1 MVKYKW
7 LEKKY
12 NNTGDIMRIDWK
24 KLIIIT
30 VITFIVGTFFSF
42 FTMNSMDTFKD
53 LSKPINVPGV
63 LFPIVW
69 SILYLLMSISCYLIV
84 QSNDKDKKEGI
95 ILYAIQLVINSLW
108 TLIFF
113 GFGAYLLSFIWIIIL
128 LIVVIIMLAK
138 FYNINKIAMY
148 INIPY
153 VLWLLFAAYLNLGI
167 YLLNK

>member
-1 MVKYKW
+1 
-7 LEKKY
+7 
-12 NNTGDIMRIDWK
+12 MRIDWK

-53 LSKPINVPGV
+53 LSVPIHVPGV

>member
-1 MVKYKW
+1 
-7 LEKKY
+7 
-12 NNTGDIMRIDWK
+12 MRIDWK

-30 VITFIVGTFFSF
+30 VITFIVGSFFSL

-113 GFGAYLLSFIWIIIL
+113 GFGAYLLSFIWIIIF
-128 LIVVIIMLAK
+128 LIVIIIMLAK

>member
-1 MVKYKW
+1 
-7 LEKKY
+7 
-12 NNTGDIMRIDWK
+12 MRIDWK

-53 LSKPINVPGV
+53 LSKTINVPGV

>member
-1 MVKYKW
+1 MVKYKKKK
-7 LEKKY
+7 KKY

-153 VLWLLFAAYLNLGI
+153 VLWLLFAAYLNLGT

>member
-1 MVKYKW
+1 
-7 LEKKY
+7 
-12 NNTGDIMRIDWK
+12 MRIDWK

-30 VITFIVGTFFSF
+30 VITFIVETFFSF

>member
-1 MVKYKW
+1 
-7 LEKKY
+7 
-12 NNTGDIMRIDWK
+12 
-24 KLIIIT
+24 
-30 VITFIVGTFFSF
+30 
-42 FTMNSMDTFKD
+42 MNSMDTFKD

>member
-1 MVKYKW
+1 
-7 LEKKY
+7 
-12 NNTGDIMRIDWK
+12 MRIDWK

-42 FTMNSMDTFKD
+42 FTMNSMDTFKY

-113 GFGAYLLSFIWIIIL
+113 GLGAYLLSFIWIIIL

>member
-1 MVKYKW
+1 M
-7 LEKKY
+7 LEPF
-12 NNTGDIMRIDWK
+12 
-24 KLIIIT
+24 L
-30 VITFIVGTFFSF
+30 VF

-113 GFGAYLLSFIWIIIL
+113 GFGAYLLSFIWIIIF

>member
-1 MVKYKW
+1 
-7 LEKKY
+7 
-12 NNTGDIMRIDWK
+12 MRIDWK

-153 VLWLLFAAYLNLGI
+153 VLWLLFAAYLNLGT

>member
-113 GFGAYLLSFIWIIIL
+113 GFGAYLLSFIWIIIF

>member
-1 MVKYKW
+1 
-7 LEKKY
+7 
-12 NNTGDIMRIDWK
+12 MRIDWK

-63 LFPIVW
+63 LFSIVW

>member
-1 MVKYKW
+1 
-7 LEKKY
+7 
-12 NNTGDIMRIDWK
+12 MRIDWK

-42 FTMNSMDTFKD
+42 FTMNSMDTFKE

-113 GFGAYLLSFIWIIIL
+113 GLGAYLLSFIWIIIL

>member
-1 MVKYKW
+1 
-7 LEKKY
+7 
-12 NNTGDIMRIDWK
+12 MRIDWK

-42 FTMNSMDTFKD
+42 LTMNSMDTFKD
-53 LSKPINVPGV
+53 LSKSINVPGV

>member
-1 MVKYKW
+1 
-7 LEKKY
+7 
-12 NNTGDIMRIDWK
+12 MRIDWK

-148 INIPY
+148 INILY

>member
-1 MVKYKW
+1 
-7 LEKKY
+7 
-12 NNTGDIMRIDWK
+12 MRIDWK

-30 VITFIVGTFFSF
+30 IITFIVGTFFSF

-113 GFGAYLLSFIWIIIL
+113 GFGAYLLSFIWIIIF

>member
-1 MVKYKW
+1 
-7 LEKKY
+7 
-12 NNTGDIMRIDWK
+12 MRIDWK

-42 FTMNSMDTFKD
+42 FTMNSMDTFKY

-84 QSNDKDKKEGI
+84 KSNDKDKKEGI

>member
-1 MVKYKW
+1 
-7 LEKKY
+7 
-12 NNTGDIMRIDWK
+12 MRIDWK

-113 GFGAYLLSFIWIIIL
+113 GLGAYLLSFILIIIL
-128 LIVVIIMLAK
+128 LIVAIIMLAK